1 MFTTRALTTI
11 TSARL
16 LRAMSSSSKPS
27 LPANTIGAKN
37 VALAVALA
45 GFVGTVYYTAIS
57 KMKGTDDLGDIIAQ
71 EKQGKK

>member
-27 LPANTIGAKN
+27 LPANTGAKN